1 MAAKK
6 RKQAVSRKQAAEQ
19 LGRQSTGESTA
30 QSTERSTAQ
39 SSAQA
44 RVFPLAALRA
54 ALGTEVDRI
63 RKYGGYTLILRRG
76 RPVAAVV
83 PYEEFERL
91 AMMDRRTD
99 RRTDRTNRKGSGKN
113 GNAPKHMTP
122 TELMAEIEGIRA
134 AIAEDWAKNGRPP
147 DSKLSTADLIRKNR
161 EERTDQI
168 LGAGRAGSTRRKRS
182 RGTRGS

>member
-19 LGRQSTGESTA
+19 LGG

-91 AMMDRRTD
+91 AMKDRRTDRRKD

>member
-19 LGRQSTGESTA
+19 LGG

-91 AMMDRRTD
+91 AMKDRRK
-99 RRTDRTNRKGSGKN
+99 DRTNRKGSGKN

>member
-6 RKQAVSRKQAAEQ
+6 RKPAVSRKQAAEQ
-19 LGRQSTGESTA
+19 LGG

-91 AMMDRRTD
+91 AMKD